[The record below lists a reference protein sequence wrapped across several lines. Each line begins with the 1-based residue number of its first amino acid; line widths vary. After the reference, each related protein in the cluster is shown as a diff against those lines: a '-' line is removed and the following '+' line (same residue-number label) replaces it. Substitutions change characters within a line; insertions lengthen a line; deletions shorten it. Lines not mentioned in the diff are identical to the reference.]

1 MPIAIRDLATL
12 ADYRSCVE
20 LQEAIWGAG
29 FSERVPVALLRV
41 SQMLGGVAAGA
52 FDGERRLVGFV
63 FGLTGIRDGRLVHW
77 SDMLAVLP
85 SYRNQGLGRRLK
97 EFQRAKVLT
106 LGVKAMLWT
115 YDPLVSANAH
125 FNINV
130 LGARPVE
137 YVPDMYGSGTGSILH
152 GDLPT
157 DRLVVEWD
165 LLHPAPVAAGR
176 TMPSETSLPV
186 LGSPDGADQVADGVP
201 AVAIAIPADFVRLRL
216 QNDLLARRWR
226 LAVRAAF
233 QRLLARGYR
242 VTGFVQAR
250 NGMHPYYVLELLGA
264 EGA

>member
-1 MPIAIRDLATL
+1 MSIAIRDLTTL
-12 ADYRSCVE
+12 TDYRSCVE

-52 FDGERRLVGFV
+52 FDGEGRMVGFV
-63 FGLTGIRDGRLVHW
+63 FGLTGIRGSRLVHW

-85 SYRNQGLGRRLK
+85 SYRNQGIGRRLK
-97 EFQRAKVLT
+97 EFQRAKVLS
-106 LGVKAMLWT
+106 LGVNAMLWT

-137 YVPDMYGSGTGSILH
+137 YVPDMYGSATGSILH

-165 LLHPAPVAAGR
+165 LLHPAPVAAVR
-176 TMPSETSLPV
+176 TIPSESSLPV

-201 AVAIAIPADFVRLRL
+201 AVAIAIPPDFVGLRL
-216 QNDLLARRWR
+216 QDDRLALRWR

-242 VTGFVQAR
+242 VTGFVPAESSR
-250 NGMHPYYVLELLGA
+250 HPYYVLELLGP